1 MLCGA
6 GSFACQQPPSSCAET
21 ILWGSQP
28 WLRWRFIQF
37 GRILS
42 FSIGFRGSQRTMPG
56 WWPPCTCMA
65 SRPSSPSIRLDSP
78 ATPALKVFI
87 PPKPPLERRTMH
99 KNAQS
104 RTTAPPPPT
113 RKARHRSS
121 PLDLS
126 IWALIVKKARHSPGR
141 PLTPAR
147 KAHPQRP
154 KPAHLGVNTP
164 YPPLPN
170 LPFEMLSSL
179 IAPFWVQSP
188 LASGLHSKLNRK
200 GHSPWL

>member
-1 MLCGA
+1 MREQA
-6 GSFACQQPPSSCAET
+6 TASFFFSSRRRHTRYIGDWSSDVCSSDLLYCQIP
-21 ILWGSQP
+21 
-28 WLRWRFIQF
+28 RRFIQF

-126 IWALIVKKARHSPGR
+126 IWALIVQTARHNPDPWPPAPDPGGRRPPPGAQSASPTPTRWGEYTLPT
-141 PLTPAR
+141 PLQPR
-147 KAHPQRP
+147 
-154 KPAHLGVNTP
+154 
-164 YPPLPN
+164 
-170 LPFEMLSSL
+170 F
-179 IAPFWVQSP
+179 
-188 LASGLHSKLNRK
+188 
-200 GHSPWL
+200 